1 MKVNIIRAVI
11 LAIVITGCVITMTI
25 KGEAVEAE
33 PVSQPIVTPVSQPIV
48 VDDYQ
53 DCQNQIINNYNQKYT
68 YTVCK
73 YAKEY
78 SVSATQIANIINC
91 ENRGW
96 NPTLQSGLYYKKD
109 RVNEGVYEGQREE
122 SYGLAQIHLPAH
134 KNISYSQATNPDFS
148 IEYLAKSLSEGKG
161 SQWTCYR

>member
-11 LAIVITGCVITMTI
+11 LAIVITGGIVTTTL
-25 KGEAVEAE
+25 KGEAVEAI
-33 PVSQPIVTPVSQPIV
+33 PISQPIV
-48 VDDYQ
+48 VNDYQ
-53 DCQNQIINNYNQKYT
+53 ECQNEIVNTYNQKYT

-96 NPTLQSGLYYKKD
+96 DPTLQSGLYYTRD
-109 RVNEGVYEGQREE
+109 RINEGVYKGQREE

-134 KNISYSQATNPDFS
+134 KNISHSQATDPDFS

>member
-11 LAIVITGCVITMTI
+11 LAIVITGGIVTMTL
-25 KGEAVEAE
+25 KGEAVKANPNSQIKE
-33 PVSQPIVTPVSQPIV
+33 VSYLQELLECENS
-48 VDDYQ
+48 
-53 DCQNQIINNYNQKYT
+53 IINNYNQKYT
-68 YTVCK
+68 NIVCK

-161 SQWTCYR
+161 SQWTCYI

>member
-11 LAIVITGCVITMTI
+11 LAIVITGAVMQITL
-25 KGEAVEAE
+25 KGEAVEAI
-33 PVSQPIVTPVSQPIV
+33 PISQPIV
-48 VDDYQ
+48 VNDYQ
-53 DCQNQIINNYNQKYT
+53 ECQNEIVNTYNQKYT

-78 SVSATQIANIINC
+78 GVSATQIANIINC

-109 RVNEGVYEGQREE
+109 RVNEGVYEGQREQ

-134 KNISYSQATNPDFS
+134 KNISYSQATDPDFS

>member
-11 LAIVITGCVITMTI
+11 LAIVITGGIITMTL

-33 PVSQPIVTPVSQPIV
+33 PDSQIKEVSYLQELLECEDS
-48 VDDYQ
+48 
-53 DCQNQIINNYNQKYT
+53 IINNYNQKYT
-68 YTVCK
+68 HIVCK

-78 SVSATQIANIINC
+78 SVSAIQIANIINC

-96 NPTLQSGLYYKKD
+96 NPTLQSGLYYTRD
-109 RVNEGVYEGQREE
+109 RINEGVYKGQREE

-134 KNISYSQATNPDFS
+134 KNISHSQATDPDFS

-161 SQWTCYR
+161 TMWTCYR